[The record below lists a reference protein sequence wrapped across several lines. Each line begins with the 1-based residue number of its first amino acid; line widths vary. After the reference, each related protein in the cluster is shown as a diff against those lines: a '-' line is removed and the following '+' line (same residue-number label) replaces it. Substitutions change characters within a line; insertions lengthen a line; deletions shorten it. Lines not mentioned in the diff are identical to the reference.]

1 MQMKVK
7 NIEGS
12 MGVSVEI
19 DGTWYKLGAGVT
31 LDNDSQE
38 RSAELRKKAFEEA
51 YNELEENIEERIY
64 ELKG

>member
-1 MQMKVK
+1 MKVK
-7 NIEGS
+7 NIEVS

-38 RSAELRKKAFEEA
+38 RSPELRKKAFEQA